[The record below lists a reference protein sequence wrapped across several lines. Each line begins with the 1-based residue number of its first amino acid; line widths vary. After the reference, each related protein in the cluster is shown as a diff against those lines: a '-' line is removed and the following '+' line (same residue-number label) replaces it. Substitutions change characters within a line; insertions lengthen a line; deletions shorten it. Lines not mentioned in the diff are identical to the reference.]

1 METLDLHGVK
11 HNQADEITRGFLNFT
26 DLPCQVITGNSEQM
40 KSIVRSVVEEYEW
53 FCHEKD
59 SYNYGTLIVTERNIR

>member
-11 HNQADEITRGFLNFT
+11 HHQADETVRRFFNFI
-26 DLPCQVITGNSEQM
+26 DLPCEVVTGNSENM
-40 KSIVRSVVEEYEW
+40 KNIVRNVVKEYQW

-59 SYNYGTLIVTERNIR
+59 SYNYGTLIVTETQI

>member
-11 HNQADEITRGFLNFT
+11 HHQADDIVRSFLNFIE
-26 DLPCQVITGNSEQM
+26 LPCEIITGNSDDM
-40 KSIVRSVVEEYEW
+40 KKIVKEVVKEYQW

-59 SYNYGTLIVTERNIR
+59 SYNYGTLIVMEKKL